1 MVSAESKICFTLQD
15 LGGRDAHAIGGR
27 DYLPRMPPQN
37 LPDQIRGT
45 EQPGH
50 QIPRSD
56 VLQKAKETRPNPRY
70 IQIGHKTK
78 VSTVRAVYGPLYPNI
93 IVEYIV

>member
-1 MVSAESKICFTLQD
+1 MFQASR
-15 LGGRDAHAIGGR
+15 LGGKGCACLGGWGLRRGGR
-27 DYLPRMPPQN
+27 GYLPRMPPQN

-45 EQPGH
+45 EHPGH

-70 IQIGHKTK
+70 RQIGHKIK
-78 VSTVRAVYGPLYPNI
+78 VSTVRADYGPLYPNM